1 MMWLLSLLGGLRFLV
16 GHIRTH
22 TAFPKPLTA
31 GEEAAALARLAA
43 GDRRARDVLVEHN
56 MRLVAHIAKKYRA
69 CGCEQDDLISVGSIG
84 LIKAVETFQPEKG
97 RRLSAYA
104 ARCIENEIRMVLR
117 SSKKIKQEV
126 SLQDPVGCDREG
138 NEVTLI
144 DILKSDEP
152 ELTEDVETRFRVR
165 AMLRKMDETLEEKEK
180 RVLILRYGLGGR
192 EPLPQREVAK
202 RMGISRSYVSRIEK
216 AAMEKMKKT
225 HL

>member
-22 TAFPKPLTA
+22 AAFPKPLTEE
-31 GEEAAALARLAA
+31 EEAAAIERLAA
-43 GDRRARDVLVEHN
+43 GDRRARDLLIEHN

-84 LIKAVETFQPEKG
+84 LIKAVETFQPAKG

-117 SSKKIKQEV
+117 SSKKIINEV

-144 DILKSDEP
+144 DILKSEGP

-165 AMLRKMDETLEEKEK
+165 AMLQKMEETLEEKEK

-202 RMGISRSYVSRIEK
+202 RMGISRSYVSRIEN
-216 AAMEKMKKT
+216 AAMEKMKK
-225 HL
+225 LRL